1 VRPKKPTRLI
11 GTLALA
17 AKLNVHPM
25 TIPRL
30 RKKKKGFPQPTL
42 LFGKNQW
49 DEDVIDAYIAAEM
62 AQQQVTN
69 EKTRH
74 DTE

>member
-1 VRPKKPTRLI
+1 MPTKKPIRLI

-25 TIPRL
+25 SIPRFV
-30 RKKKKGFPQPTL
+30 KKKKNFPKPKL

-49 DEDVIDAYIAAEM
+49 NEDVIDDYIAAQM
-62 AQQQVTN
+62 AQRVA
-69 EKTRH
+69 K
-74 DTE
+74 

>member
-1 VRPKKPTRLI
+1 MRTKKPVKLI

-25 TIPRL
+25 SIPRFV
-30 RKKKKGFPQPTL
+30 KKKKGFPKPKL

-49 DEDVIDAYIAAEM
+49 NEDVIDDYVAAQL
-62 AQQQVTN
+62 AQRVA
-69 EKTRH
+69 K
-74 DTE
+74 

>member
-11 GTLALA
+11 GTIALA

-25 TIPRL
+25 SIPRFV
-30 RKKKKGFPQPTL
+30 KKKPDFPKPKL

-49 DEDVIDAYIAAEM
+49 DEDIIDDYIAAQM
-62 AQQQVTN
+62 ASPVSQK
-69 EKTRH
+69 EKV
-74 DTE
+74 